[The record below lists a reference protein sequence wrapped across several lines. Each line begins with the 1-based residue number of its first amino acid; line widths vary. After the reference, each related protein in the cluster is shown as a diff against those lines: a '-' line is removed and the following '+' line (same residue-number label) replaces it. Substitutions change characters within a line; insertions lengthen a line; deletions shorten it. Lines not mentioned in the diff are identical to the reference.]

1 MLAVIE
7 KLEVVQEDVRVRQE
21 RFEDFALVEPA
32 GVERGVD
39 AGLFQFLEEREH
51 VLPLQGRFPAGHRD
65 AAVSAPERA
74 VSDDHV
80 VEVVDRV
87 VDAFEFE
94 RPGRAF
100 PCAGAAGVAEVCR
113 VDAGLI
119 EGDAVLRAGRSADA
133 AADAQ
138 DALPLDVRARVDAF
152 RVMAPGARQRA
163 ALQEHRGP
171 KTRAVFRRHTLDV
184 QNFHVSTPCGFL
196 WQ

>member
-1 MLAVIE
+1 MSEYAAPCGSTQSPPFHVAPSSLLA
-7 KLEVVQEDVRVRQE
+7 RRY
-21 RFEDFALVEPA
+21 RSA
-32 GVERGVD
+32 
-39 AGLFQFLEEREH
+39 REH
-51 VLPLQGRFPAGHRD
+51 VLPLQGRLAAGHRD

-80 VEVVDRV
+80 VEVVDCV

-94 RPGRAF
+94 GLGRAL

-113 VDAGLI
+113 VDAILVI
-119 EGDAVLRAGRSADA
+119 RDAVLRAGRSADA

-171 KTRAVFRRHTLDV
+171 KTRAVFRRHALDV
-184 QNFHVSTPCGFL
+184 QYFHLNTPCGFL
-196 WQ
+196 WR